1 MPAAHVSRIRVNT
14 RLDSAPQTR
23 ERCEGGHRQHDNL
36 AHTHKSVLQERLYQ
50 DAITHAL
57 SFEENIS
64 SEARPVQQQRELPSA
79 TVTEGH
85 LQLGLQRQQ

>member
-1 MPAAHVSRIRVNT
+1 MVRQRT
-14 RLDSAPQTR
+14 QTR
-23 ERCEGGHRQHDNL
+23 ERCKGGHRQHDNL
-36 AHTHKSVLQERLYQ
+36 AHTHKSVLHDRLYQ

-57 SFEENIS
+57 SFGESIS